1 MEFKDP
7 ICPRRVDGVTAGG
20 GCAKAPGMIMANR
33 PVTLTTTTTPV
44 FRGWDRP
51 RA

>member
-1 MEFKDP
+1 
-7 ICPRRVDGVTAGG
+7 
-20 GCAKAPGMIMANR
+20 MIMANR